1 MRAYFLLQVYHLK
14 HQVKALIL
22 FTILL
27 LSLSWLLQIIFVTN
41 TSLTAVPIALVDS
54 DQSPTSQRVVAS
66 ILKKDILN
74 TTQTG
79 FEQSEDLLKNHKIEA
94 LVHIKPGFEKALMS
108 GQYEKLI
115 DMIYLDRSVS
125 APALTD
131 ILAGS
136 VLKEACAYNAI
147 LLVQRYD
154 DSDDA
159 LEAISQKVRT
169 SIEKQEYSV
178 PLETVTQLPT
188 TAAKALSAVPFEDQL
203 PIRLA
208 IGYGLFSAFL
218 IAALY
223 ATSLAKVIIS
233 PIGARQGIST
243 HALWTYCLFAILFSN
258 LGLTLIFGALTFYFY
273 GFQRFVS
280 AVIPAELLVH
290 FFMSLLLWQLIIL
303 ILALFSKVK
312 SGFYTFLMPTV
323 VLIGLLSGYFWPLDF
338 ISQQVLKPLA
348 FFPTIQLLAQ
358 YENLLLNQPIGP
370 VSWVILFITL
380 ALILV
385 LPMVTRPVTIL
396 KNLTGPK

>member
-1 MRAYFLLQVYHLK
+1 MKAYFLLHLYQLK
-14 HQVKALIL
+14 HQLKALIL
-22 FTILL
+22 FMILL
-27 LSLSWLLQIIFVTN
+27 LSLSWLLQIIFVSN
-41 TSLTAVPIALVDS
+41 SALTSVPIALVDA

-74 TTQTG
+74 TTQTD
-79 FEQSEDLLKNHKIEA
+79 FEYAYGLLKNHKIEA

-178 PLETVTQLPT
+178 PLEMVTQLPQKT
-188 TAAKALSAVPFEDQL
+188 GSASTSVPFENQL

-208 IGYGLFSAFL
+208 IGYSLFSAFL
-218 IAALY
+218 ISALY
-223 ATSLAKVIIS
+223 ATSLAKSIIGPVGSRLTIS
-233 PIGARQGIST
+233 P
-243 HALWTYCLFAILFSN
+243 HALWTFCLFALVLST
-258 LGLTLIFGALTFYFY
+258 LGLTLFFGTLTFYFY
-273 GFQRFVS
+273 GFDRFVNLFMP
-280 AVIPAELLVH
+280 IQLLVH
-290 FFMSLLLWQLIIL
+290 FLLSLLLWQFVIL
-303 ILALFSKVK
+303 ILALVSRVR

-338 ISQQVLKPLA
+338 ISKQILKPLS
-348 FFPTIQLLAQ
+348 FYPTIQLLNQ
-358 YENLLLNQPIGP
+358 YENLLLSQPVVPIHW
-370 VSWVILFITL
+370 SLLTI
-380 ALILV
+380 ILV
-385 LPMVTRPVTIL
+385 LILLLPLVTKPVTIL
-396 KNLTGPK
+396 KK